1 MSNPAT
7 SKYKAMGQLS
17 EWEPG
22 EEPEYIYH
30 YTNSSGLMGI
40 INSQTLWATDV
51 WLMNDTQEGTY
62 ALDTIRKFLDDCRP
76 ESAEM
81 REVCSGAKKI
91 INDWRDRETFI
102 ACLSEHGD
110 QLSQWRSYGGGRG
123 YSIGFDLKELR
134 KLFVS
139 YGRACSI
146 HRVVYDTSEQQ
157 AILSGAYKE
166 SEKALHS
173 FLDDNKN
180 VPKEFTP
187 ISLALTGL
195 LANSLTASS
204 SFKNPAFSEE
214 AEVRISTVRSSGDGS
229 PPADLK
235 FRESTLG
242 ITPYVTI
249 PLNLPG
255 KKHITVIKQII
266 VGPQSHERDV
276 QSALSK
282 FLTENGLRNIEI
294 VMSKIPLRT

>member
-1 MSNPAT
+1 
-7 SKYKAMGQLS
+7 MGQLS
-17 EWEPG
+17 EWESG
-22 EEPEYIYH
+22 EEPKYIYH

-51 WLMNDTQEGTY
+51 WYMNDTQEGTY
-62 ALDTIRKFLDDCRP
+62 ALDTIRKFLDGCQP

-81 REVCSGAKKI
+81 REVCSRAKKI
-91 INDWRDRETFI
+91 INDWRDRDTFI

-110 QLSQWRSYGGGRG
+110 QLSQWRSYGGSRG
-123 YSIGFDLKELR
+123 YSIGFELKELR

-146 HRVVYDTSEQQ
+146 HRVVYNDTQQQ
-157 AILSGAYKE
+157 AILSAVYEE
-166 SEKALHS
+166 SQKALHS
-173 FLDDNKN
+173 FLDDKN
-180 VPKEFTP
+180 IPEEFTP
-187 ISLALTGL
+187 ISLAQTGL
-195 LANSLTASS
+195 LANSLNASS

-214 AEVRISTVRSSGDGS
+214 AEVRISTVRSTSDGS

-255 KKHITVIKQII
+255 KKYVTVIRQIVI
-266 VGPQSHERDV
+266 GPQSHERDV
-276 QSALSK
+276 QRALGK
-282 FLTENGLRNIEI
+282 FLTENRLTDVEI